1 MMMSTSKFKVALVAV
16 QELEATIIVN
26 EALLRFS
33 NVSLCNDPKPEPE
46 KWRTKCRIQ
55 NKEDCPS
62 VHSKA
67 RVPSFPDCH
76 TMVFDVQLICLPL
89 SKGAI

>member
-33 NVSLCNDPKPEPE
+33 NVSLCNDPKPESE
-46 KWRTKCRIQ
+46 KWRRNTK
-55 NKEDCPS
+55 
-62 VHSKA
+62 
-67 RVPSFPDCH
+67 
-76 TMVFDVQLICLPL
+76 
-89 SKGAI
+89 

>member
-46 KWRTKCRIQ
+46 KWRRNTKRRTA
-55 NKEDCPS
+55 NCPS
-62 VHSKA
+62 AHSKKGQ
-67 RVPSFPDCH
+67 SFLFP
-76 TMVFDVQLICLPL
+76 
-89 SKGAI
+89 

>member
-1 MMMSTSKFKVALVAV
+1 MVVMIDSVKMSLDLGGAGMMMSTSKFKVALVAV

-46 KWRTKCRIQ
+46 KWRRNTK
-55 NKEDCPS
+55 
-62 VHSKA
+62 
-67 RVPSFPDCH
+67 
-76 TMVFDVQLICLPL
+76 
-89 SKGAI
+89 